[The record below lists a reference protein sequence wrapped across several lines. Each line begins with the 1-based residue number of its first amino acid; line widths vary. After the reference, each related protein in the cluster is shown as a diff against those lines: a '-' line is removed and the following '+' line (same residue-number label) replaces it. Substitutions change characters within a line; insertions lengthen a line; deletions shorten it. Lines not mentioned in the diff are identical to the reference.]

1 MPRESPFSNGPT
13 IPVFG
18 VESLPLTTIAH
29 IITFLDDDVQ
39 SLARLCRTSRVL
51 WYMTLPHLWKNVHLK
66 SYAGIR
72 RKDDIPEGFGSA
84 SPFAL
89 GLNALVTGNVAN
101 LVRRLTVEGQYGTE
115 NLEEAVKA
123 GRIPENVMIL
133 NIALRAALD
142 RCIHL
147 ESFRW
152 DLNTRAQRNIYGGLS
167 RLSRLESL
175 WLRFPTIRAPQPTVE
190 IPALPNLKSFTF
202 THFDPLCYP
211 DDISTLIF
219 QATKLEKLTMHFS
232 PRMRE
237 QCEPSVVLTHFFRKN
252 LAASRRIQVKSLSWY
267 NLLLSSVPFEL
278 VEIFDPAS
286 VENCTML
293 NTFGPDEDA
302 PLSISPS
309 GQVNPTQSMDRMW
322 YMFEKPAD
330 KLPRLKSMRIDHLH
344 KRMGKDL
351 GYFVGLEK
359 LYLVNVRHKPDS
371 TVSERDTV
379 LDITESPSFTAP
391 STTLSDNATPTS
403 IVTRTSSRSLASLA
417 LRDLYV
423 DNICNVC
430 GPTLKH
436 LILPARWPLSNEI
449 TARLIRACPNLT
461 QLAVALECIDSP
473 RMQTLRLI
481 MPFLSHLWAIRL
493 LAPTDQDVYDEGM
506 QDRRK
511 SFNGFVG
518 WCDSKHEEKIGL
530 ALGQPQIAGGKPE
543 FSNLRYIGFGP
554 KVFEAGEVE
563 EVTTLTPDADGDTE
577 VRTTYT
583 RRVKRIALED
593 VRHVEI
599 WKMDSQDIV

>member
-1 MPRESPFSNGPT
+1 MPRESPYTNGPT
-13 IPVFG
+13 IPAFG

-29 IITFLDDDVQ
+29 IINFLDDDVQ

-72 RKDDIPEGFGSA
+72 RKDDVPEGFGSA

-101 LVRRLTVEGQYGTE
+101 LVRALTVEGQYGTE
-115 NLEEAVKA
+115 NPEEAVKA

-133 NIALRAALD
+133 NIGLRAALD
-142 RCIHL
+142 RCTHL

-152 DLNTRAQRNIYGGLS
+152 DLDIRVQRNVYGGLMK
-167 RLSRLESL
+167 LSRLESL

-232 PRMRE
+232 SRMRE
-237 QCEPSVVLTHFFRKN
+237 QCEPSVVLAHFFRKN
-252 LAASRRIQVKSLSWY
+252 LAANRKIHIKSLSWY
-267 NLLLSSVPFEL
+267 NLLLSSVPIECFE
-278 VEIFDPAS
+278 VFDVAS
-286 VENCTML
+286 VENCTII
-293 NTFGPDEDA
+293 NTFGADEDA

-309 GQVNPTQSMDRMW
+309 GHVNPIQNMDRIW
-322 YMFEKPAD
+322 HLFEKPTD
-330 KLPRLKSMRIDHLH
+330 KMPRLKSMRIDHLH
-344 KRMGKDL
+344 KKMAKEL
-351 GYFVGLEK
+351 GHFVGLER
-359 LYLVNVRHKPDS
+359 LYLVNARVKPDRTTS
-371 TVSERDTV
+371 DRDAV
-379 LDITESPSFTAP
+379 LDAIESPDFAASSTA
-391 STTLSDNATPTS
+391 LSEHATPTS
-403 IVTRTSSRSLASLA
+403 TLTRASSHSLASLA
-417 LRDLYV
+417 LRDLYL

-436 LILPARWPLSNEI
+436 LILPARWPLSNDI

-461 QLAVALECIDSP
+461 QLAVALECLSSP
-473 RMQTLRLI
+473 HMQTLRLL
-481 MPFLSHLWAIRL
+481 MPFLNHLWAIRL

-530 ALGQPQIAGGKPE
+530 ALGQPQTAGGKPE
-543 FSNLRYIGFGP
+543 FSTLRYVGFGP
-554 KVFEAGEVE
+554 KVFEAGGLE
-563 EVTTLTPDADGDTE
+563 EVTIMTPDANGDAE
-577 VRTTYT
+577 MKTTYT

-593 VRHVEI
+593 VQHVEI
-599 WKMDSQDIV
+599 WKMDSQDIA